1 MQSNISYMKRI
12 CLIESE
18 NYHLFEYAELYD
30 EVHHRLYRTS
40 YYGQKKFDEKVRI
53 YKPKQLESR
62 RKEIGLPDSRFL

>member
-18 NYHLFEYAELYD
+18 NYHLYEYAELYD

-40 YYGQKKFDEKVRI
+40 YYNQKKFDTKVRI
-53 YKPKQLESR
+53 YKTKQLESR
-62 RKEIGLPDSRFL
+62 RKEIGLPDSR